1 MKEVRVHNYA
11 FRKALAYVRNKRG
24 KNISE
29 SCKQVFENT
38 IHQKLS
44 TRSPYLPSYY
54 PMKSFIIFLQIINN
68 TLGEGKVQN
77 AKKVNRYHNIGFYL
91 YTGAVVADSPYHYL
105 DPHKPLYQV
114 IEDFYNN
121 LLTASGVFLDTNIT
135 LERKNSKV
143 QITWNSVDDYPELFM
158 YLEGLHEGM
167 IKSSSSNGLLR
178 SNKKMNTFVFV
189 VEVIE

>member
-24 KNISE
+24 KNASE
-29 SCKQVFENT
+29 SCKSVFENT
-38 IHQKLS
+38 IQQKLS

-77 AKKVNRYHNIGFYL
+77 AKKINRYHNIGFYL
-91 YTGAVVADSPYHYL
+91 YTGGEVGDSPYHYL
-105 DPHKPLYQV
+105 DPHKQLFQV
-114 IEDFYNN
+114 VEDFYNN
-121 LLTASGVFLDTNIT
+121 LLTASGIFLDTDIT
-135 LERKNSKV
+135 INKKNSKV
-143 QITWNSVDDYPELFM
+143 EIIWNDIHDYPELFF

-167 IKSSSSNGLLR
+167 IKASSSNGLMK
-178 SNKKMNTFVFV
+178 SKKQKGAFVF
-189 VEVIE
+189 ELEILE